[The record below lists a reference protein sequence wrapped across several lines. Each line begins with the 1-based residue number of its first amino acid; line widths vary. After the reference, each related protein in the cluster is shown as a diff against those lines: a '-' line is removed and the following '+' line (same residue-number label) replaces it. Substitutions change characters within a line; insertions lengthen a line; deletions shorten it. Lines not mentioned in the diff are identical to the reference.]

1 MPAMMITTDVKTIAI
16 GVVHAIQFSIS
27 YTRPKAKP
35 LAMYLRTNQIAKIPG
50 SMVITPAVESRVQSK
65 PPDVT
70 VLVIAALIGLA
81 SVLVMVRAINN
92 STQLN
97 MKQKNAVTPIP
108 DLIIGRKILIKKRGS
123 E

>member
-1 MPAMMITTDVKTIAI
+1 
-16 GVVHAIQFSIS
+16 
-27 YTRPKAKP
+27 
-35 LAMYLRTNQIAKIPG
+35 MYLRTNQIASTPG
-50 SMVITPAVESRVQSK
+50 MIVITPAVERSVQSV
-65 PPDVT
+65 PDDET

-81 SVLVMVRAINN
+81 SVLVMVLAISN

-108 DLIIGRKILIKKRGS
+108 ERIIGKKILMKNLGS